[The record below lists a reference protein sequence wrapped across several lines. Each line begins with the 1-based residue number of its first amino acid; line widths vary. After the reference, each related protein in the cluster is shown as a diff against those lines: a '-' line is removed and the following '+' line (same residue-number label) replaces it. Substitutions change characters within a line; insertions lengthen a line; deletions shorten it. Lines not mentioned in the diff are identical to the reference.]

1 MKGVSAV
8 SMRLQVRD
16 AEAWSEHRAG
26 LEAHGGLMV
35 PGPDGVAL
43 ELFQGVEVEVVVA
56 GRAKARAEGRV
67 VQLSPSGEA
76 AVLFEGEA
84 KAALLALSAADDA
97 PGDSPLWAR
106 YEALSKADKL
116 KLARTGNV
124 DARRRVLKDPDQTL
138 HPFLLGNPGLTAQE
152 VTGWLRAGLVPGAL
166 VEQIAKRSDLASNP
180 GLVDALVQEPRT
192 PLPVALRLLPKV
204 SLDTC
209 RRIAK
214 AGKLRQQ
221 IVSAARKR
229 VITP

>member
-1 MKGVSAV
+1 
-8 SMRLQVRD
+8 MRVQVRD
-16 AEAWSEHRAG
+16 AEAWRGLRGG

-35 PGPDGVAL
+35 PIPDGVSLAL
-43 ELFQGVEVEVVVA
+43 FEQVEVEVVVA

-76 AVLFEGEA
+76 AVLFEGAA
-84 KAALLALSAADDA
+84 KAALLALEVAEAGA
-97 PGDSPLWAR
+97 GEAPLWAR
-106 YEALSKADKL
+106 YEALSKADRL
-116 KLARTGNV
+116 KLARTGNA
-124 DARRRVLKDPDQTL
+124 DARRRILKDPDQTL

-152 VTGWLRAGLVPGAL
+152 VTGWLRAGLVPAAL
-166 VEQIAKRSDLASNP
+166 VEQIAKRTDLAANP
-180 GLVDALVQEPRT
+180 GVVEALVQEPRT

-214 AGKLRQQ
+214 TGKLRQQ
-221 IVSAARKR
+221 LVSAARKR